1 MNKNILSKDETKII
15 SGNDKNEL
23 DPTLFPS
30 QPLPI
35 FNSHQLPTPVLFS
48 RSTPT
53 PVSLSQSMPTPV
65 LFSQSMPTLQHSR
78 PTPSLQS
85 RFSPQNSSHVSP
97 APGNMSSSS
106 KHSYFTPSD
115 LTHGS
120 GHKFFSDIVDAELS
134 PTKSDNLELS
144 PSKSDEIELSGVDTS
159 NREATL
165 LQCPVNTADVRDKQ
179 TDKVDHQI
187 CVNKTV
193 DFLPQSV
200 TKKTQNELET
210 ISSFQNKATSSGQAA
225 NYLAI
230 IQNSE
235 ISSCFEKPKSQSTV
249 EPIAAITT
257 SNKSEISVNED
268 DDICN
273 LTVEAEEDYLSPVQF
288 ADCLADITDCRDKRC
303 MFCPSYDPNNIATSK
318 HGDFGM
324 LSFVVINSNPV
335 ILVW

>member
-1 MNKNILSKDETKII
+1 MSSSSLE
-15 SGNDKNEL
+15 
-23 DPTLFPS
+23 
-30 QPLPI
+30 
-35 FNSHQLPTPVLFS
+35 S
-48 RSTPT
+48 RY
-53 PVSLSQSMPTPV
+53 
-65 LFSQSMPTLQHSR
+65 
-78 PTPSLQS
+78 
-85 RFSPQNSSHVSP
+85 SPQNSSHVSP

-144 PSKSDEIELSGVDTS
+144 LTKSDKIELSPTKSDNLEFSSSKSDEIELSDIVTS

-165 LQCPVNTADVRDKQ
+165 IRCPVNTADVRDNQ

-235 ISSCFEKPKSQSTV
+235 ISSCFDKPKSQSTV

-257 SNKSEISVNED
+257 SNNSEISVNED